1 MKTAIPGIALAAAIG
16 SISNASPVLDVRDA
30 STGASVHG
38 ARSEQNGPASF
49 VVEHP
54 DYWPVEVTRPERH
67 VWLIP
72 KHVER
77 VPYSPR
83 YGFPIASRPAPETP
97 PAVLPLPMPTTL
109 PDSIRVGRRMADTCS
124 GNPVQRVDTIPFE
137 DYVKGV
143 VYAEI
148 GVFQSVA
155 GGPASAAES
164 FKTFAIAAR
173 SYALYKYLVDPGAQY
188 HIDDTAC
195 NQRYLDQRAAPIN
208 AAVDAVRAMV
218 MVKASDHGTIDAYEY
233 AASCGKNGTRPE
245 YQSAIVPDPT
255 TKHGCAGSWCGHDDC
270 AGHEDN
276 PDLPGADK
284 CLVRGICQWG
294 SVERSMAGDGYAS
307 IIAHYQPNL
316 DIVTLPYGGETDGG
330 TADSG
335 GGDAGTATTSLV
347 GFIREENIFTGPA
360 IPGASVSLDT
370 GAQTKADDD
379 GYYAFPGLNGGTYTV
394 TATAPGF
401 DTQSDTKTV
410 DTGIALNWKSIALHR
425 LDGGTD
431 ASTPDVPAEDSA
443 TPDSGGA
450 DATADGGAEDSPA
463 DASEPDVSPV
473 DAAPADVAAPDVNP
487 CGAGTHLQGSRC
499 VLDSTDARSPADRL
513 PGPDAQGEGGGE
525 GGCSCT
531 TLVGVN

>member
-1 MKTAIPGIALAAAIG
+1 MIEGMKAVFIGLALAALFG
-16 SISNASPVLDVRDA
+16 SVSDASPRVEVRDA
-30 STGASVHG
+30 VSGRAVLG
-38 ARSEQNGPASF
+38 ARFEQTGFSTFA
-49 VVEHP
+49 VEHP
-54 DYWPVEVTRPERH
+54 DYWPAETARADGR

-72 KHVER
+72 KRIDHA
-77 VPYSPR
+77 PAFPGF
-83 YGFPIASRPAPETP
+83 GFPLPVRPLPEAPP
-97 PAVLPLPMPTTL
+97 VVVPLPMPASL

-124 GNPVQRVDTIPFE
+124 GNPVQRIDTIAFE

-218 MVKASDHGTIDAYEY
+218 MVKASDHGTIDAFEY

-294 SVERSMAGDGYAS
+294 SVERSMAGDGYDS
-307 IIAHYQPNL
+307 IIDHYQPNL
-316 DIVTLPYGGETDGG
+316 DIVTLPYGGDADGG
-330 TADSG
+330 APDSG
-335 GGDAGTATTSLV
+335 GSDAGTATSSLV
-347 GFIREENIFTGPA
+347 GFIREDNIFTGPA

-379 GYYAFPGLNGGTYTV
+379 GYYAFSGLAGGTYTV

-410 DTGIALNWKSIALHR
+410 DTGISLNWKSIALHR

-431 ASTPDVPAEDSA
+431 ASTPDVPAADAGTEDAPPDTSGPDVSSADSA
-443 TPDSGGA
+443 T
-450 DATADGGAEDSPA
+450 T
-463 DASEPDVSPV
+463 DVPV
-473 DAAPADVAAPDVNP
+473 LDVNP
-487 CGAGTHLQGSRC
+487 CGAGTHLEGGLC
-499 VLDSTDARSPADRL
+499 VLDVQDGGPARDQDPQTDVN
-513 PGPDAQGEGGGE
+513 GEGGE
-525 GGCSCT
+525 AGCSCA
-531 TLVGVN
+531 TLRVRD